1 MTQLTSA
8 ISAATKSAATTTPA
22 TTRWTGF
29 SSLTSRSRSL
39 PLRTPKNDQT
49 TASSVRTSDAVPH
62 PGRRK
67 ASPLRTLLAV
77 VWSFF
82 GVRKS
87 KDLERDVS
95 ELNPLHLVVAGVVV
109 AALFVGALIAL
120 VNWVIKSGV
129 AA

>member
-1 MTQLTSA
+1 MTGSET
-8 ISAATKSAATTTPA
+8 AAHA
-22 TTRWTGF
+22 
-29 SSLTSRSRSL
+29 
-39 PLRTPKNDQT
+39 
-49 TASSVRTSDAVPH
+49 
-62 PGRRK
+62 GRRK

-87 KDLERDVS
+87 KDLERDLS

>member
-1 MTQLTSA
+1 VTETDSA
-8 ISAATKSAATTTPA
+8 
-22 TTRWTGF
+22 
-29 SSLTSRSRSL
+29 
-39 PLRTPKNDQT
+39 
-49 TASSVRTSDAVPH
+49 PH
-62 PGRRK
+62 AGRRK
-67 ASPLRTLLAV
+67 ASLVRTLLAV

-87 KDLERDVS
+87 RDLERDVS

-109 AALFVGALIAL
+109 AALFVVALITL

>member
-1 MTQLTSA
+1 V
-8 ISAATKSAATTTPA
+8 
-22 TTRWTGF
+22 TGID
-29 SSLTSRSRSL
+29 T
-39 PLRTPKNDQT
+39 
-49 TASSVRTSDAVPH
+49 VPH

-95 ELNPLHLVVAGVVV
+95 ELNPLHLVIAGVVV

>member
-1 MTQLTSA
+1 MTE
-8 ISAATKSAATTTPA
+8 
-22 TTRWTGF
+22 GG
-29 SSLTSRSRSL
+29 
-39 PLRTPKNDQT
+39 
-49 TASSVRTSDAVPH
+49 AVQH
-62 PGRRK
+62 AGRRK
-67 ASPLRTLLAV
+67 ASLLRTLLAV

-95 ELNPLHLVVAGVVV
+95 ELNPLHLVVAGVLV
-109 AALFVGALIAL
+109 AALFVAALIAL

>member
-1 MTQLTSA
+1 MSE
-8 ISAATKSAATTTPA
+8 SEP
-22 TTRWTGF
+22 
-29 SSLTSRSRSL
+29 L
-39 PLRTPKNDQT
+39 PH
-49 TASSVRTSDAVPH
+49 A
-62 PGRRK
+62 GRRK
-67 ASPLRTLLAV
+67 ASLARTLLAV

-95 ELNPLHLVVAGVVV
+95 ELNPLHLVVAGVLV

-120 VNWVIKSGV
+120 VNGVIKSGV

>member
-1 MTQLTSA
+1 MTE
-8 ISAATKSAATTTPA
+8 
-22 TTRWTGF
+22 
-29 SSLTSRSRSL
+29 
-39 PLRTPKNDQT
+39 
-49 TASSVRTSDAVPH
+49 SDVVAH

-77 VWSFF
+77 VWSFL
-82 GVRKS
+82 GIRKS

-95 ELNPLHLVVAGVVV
+95 ELNPLHLVVAGVLV

>member
-1 MTQLTSA
+1 MT
-8 ISAATKSAATTTPA
+8 P
-22 TTRWTGF
+22 
-29 SSLTSRSRSL
+29 
-39 PLRTPKNDQT
+39 
-49 TASSVRTSDAVPH
+49 SDAVPH

-87 KDLERDVS
+87 KDLERDVG
-95 ELNPLHLVVAGVVV
+95 ELNPVHLVIAGLLV

>member
-1 MTQLTSA
+1 MTGSE
-8 ISAATKSAATTTPA
+8 
-22 TTRWTGF
+22 
-29 SSLTSRSRSL
+29 
-39 PLRTPKNDQT
+39 
-49 TASSVRTSDAVPH
+49 SVTHA
-62 PGRRK
+62 GRRK
-67 ASPLRTLLAV
+67 ASLLRTLLAV
-77 VWSFF
+77 VWSFL
-82 GVRKS
+82 GIRKS

>member
-1 MTQLTSA
+1 VTQSE
-8 ISAATKSAATTTPA
+8 P
-22 TTRWTGF
+22 
-29 SSLTSRSRSL
+29 L
-39 PLRTPKNDQT
+39 PH
-49 TASSVRTSDAVPH
+49 A
-62 PGRRK
+62 GRRK
-67 ASPLRTLLAV
+67 ASLTRTLLAV

-95 ELNPLHLVVAGVVV
+95 ELNPLHLVVAGLLV

>member
-1 MTQLTSA
+1 MT
-8 ISAATKSAATTTPA
+8 
-22 TTRWTGF
+22 G
-29 SSLTSRSRSL
+29 
-39 PLRTPKNDQT
+39 
-49 TASSVRTSDAVPH
+49 SDAVP
-62 PGRRK
+62 PAGRRK
-67 ASPLRTLLAV
+67 TALLRTLLAV
-77 VWSFF
+77 MWSFF

-95 ELNPLHLVVAGVVV
+95 ELNPLHLVIAGVLV